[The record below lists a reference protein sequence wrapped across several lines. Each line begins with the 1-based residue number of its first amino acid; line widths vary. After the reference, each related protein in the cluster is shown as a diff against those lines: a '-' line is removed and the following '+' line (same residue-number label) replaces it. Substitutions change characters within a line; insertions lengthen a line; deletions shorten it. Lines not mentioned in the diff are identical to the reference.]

1 MTAKIQICNKIKVSG
16 ILKEYYGMTRI
27 EEIEEITVLNSDNK
41 ILTDTIIVEDA
52 RSSAYQNTIVTID
65 SVICTGGFDNMYAVR
80 DSTNGIFIYNKYR
93 ISGFALEVD
102 SMYRITGIVYY
113 TSADDSYRIVPRS
126 ADDIVKLAIPAKPKP
141 EEQQPVEP
149 QPIEP
154 QPQEPDT
161 TTVGIIDSTAIGLTA
176 YTANHAIVIE
186 NATSAVSVFDI
197 AGRLIATANP
207 AQRIVIN
214 VPKNGIYIVGTRH
227 DSLKVMVK

>member
-1 MTAKIQICNKIKVSG
+1 M
-16 ILKEYYGMTRI
+16 
-27 EEIEEITVLNSDNK
+27 EEITVLNSDNK

-93 ISGFALEVD
+93 ISGFALEED

-113 TSADDSYRIVPRS
+113 TSADDSYRIVPRT
-126 ADDIVKLAIPAKPKP
+126 ADDIVKLTRPAKPKP

-161 TTVGIIDSTAIGLTA
+161 ATVGIANQTSIGLTA
-176 YTANHAIVIE
+176 YAIGHTSIIE
-186 NATSAVSVFDI
+186 NADATVTVFDI
-197 AGRLIATANP
+197 AGSLIATANP

>member
-1 MTAKIQICNKIKVSG
+1 
-16 ILKEYYGMTRI
+16 
-27 EEIEEITVLNSDNK
+27 
-41 ILTDTIIVEDA
+41 
-52 RSSAYQNTIVTID
+52 
-65 SVICTGGFDNMYAVR
+65 
-80 DSTNGIFIYNKYR
+80 
-93 ISGFALEVD
+93 
-102 SMYRITGIVYY
+102 
-113 TSADDSYRIVPRS
+113 
-126 ADDIVKLAIPAKPKP
+126 
-141 EEQQPVEP
+141 
-149 QPIEP
+149 EP

-161 TTVGIIDSTAIGLTA
+161 TTVGIIGSTTIGLTA